1 MMGLELL
8 TKTLD
13 TFRTVDEELGLFV
26 FSILLGLPAG
36 VLMDLLRLL
45 RKLIPHHVI
54 FLACEDIFYLICLSF
69 LILCY
74 TSAFGGGEFRV
85 YYSIGCLLGLLL
97 YYVTIGAFLM
107 KCSDLILKPVHWIWD
122 HFVCI
127 CIKLKLSFVKCAKKS
142 GLQKKNSQNG
152 LPKPSQKVYNKNS
165 RKKYAQNQKKAGKS
179 HAERNK
185 T

>member
-1 MMGLELL
+1 MGLELL
-8 TKTLD
+8 TKTLE
-13 TFRTVDEELGLFV
+13 TFRTVDEELGLFAS
-26 FSILLGLPAG
+26 SILLGLPAG

-45 RKLIPHHVI
+45 RKLLPHHVI

-85 YYSIGCLLGLLL
+85 YYIIGCLLGLML
-97 YYVTIGAFLM
+97 YYITIGAFLM

-142 GLQKKNSQNG
+142 GLEKKNLQNS
-152 LPKPSQKVYNKNS
+152 LPNPSQKVYNKNS

-185 T
+185 L